1 MNPYNLPPWFFK
13 VFKGLLFEVLFLI
26 ALGGSV
32 RVMNAGLA
40 CPDWPLCFG
49 DFIPD
54 YHPQVYLEFI
64 HRVLAGFIALVTSGL
79 AIYLMRRK
87 LVPRS
92 IKVMGGLCIL
102 LLMAQVILGGLTVL
116 WQLHSK
122 VVAAHLGLATT
133 FYAMLIWMYFTLKPR
148 PVSEGIKR
156 SVAVVSGVLVAF
168 VFTQII
174 LGGLVASHYA
184 SLVCTDFPT
193 CHGKWFP
200 TFQGIIG
207 LHVIHRTFAYAV
219 VLFGIGFYF
228 FVRART
234 RDARLLRT
242 AKAFAVLVL
251 IQLGVGISNVLLH
264 TPPLIAVVHLTVAT
278 GLLALATYCLRR
290 ATQPSATQPQPA
302 APSAT
307 Q

>member
-1 MNPYNLPPWFFK
+1 MTKNNPYDLPHWFLKTFK
-13 VFKGLLFEVLFLI
+13 FLLFEVLFLI

-54 YHPQVYLEFI
+54 YHPQVYLEFL
-64 HRVLAGFIALVTSGL
+64 HRVLAGFIALVTSFL
-79 AIYLMRRK
+79 SLYLMK
-87 LVPRS
+87 KPKVPLS
-92 IKVMGGLCIL
+92 IKFLGGFNIAL
-102 LLMAQVILGGLTVL
+102 LLAQVILGGLTVL

-133 FYAMLIWMYFTLKPR
+133 FFAILVWMYFTLTAPDKSSQQNDSTR
-148 PVSEGIKR
+148 TLASVKWLSGAL
-156 SVAVVSGVLVAF
+156 VAV

-193 CHGKWFP
+193 CHGEWFP
-200 TFQGIIG
+200 TFRGIIG
-207 LHVIHRTFAYAV
+207 LHVIHRTFAYFV
-219 VLFGIGFYF
+219 VAFGLFYF
-228 FVRART
+228 YWARKKSTDPSIKKAAMYFV
-234 RDARLLRT
+234 
-242 AKAFAVLVL
+242 VLVL
-251 IQLGVGISNVLLH
+251 AQFGVGILNVILH

-278 GLLALATYCLRR
+278 ALLGVSTFALRR
-290 ATQPSATQPQPA
+290 STLF
-302 APSAT
+302 
-307 Q
+307 

>member
-1 MNPYNLPPWFFK
+1 MAANNPYDLPPWFFK

-54 YHPQVYLEFI
+54 YHPQVYLEFL
-64 HRVLAGFIALVTSGL
+64 HRVLAGFIALLTSFL
-79 AIYLMRRK
+79 AIYLMTK
-87 LVPRS
+87 PLVPRA
-92 IKVMGGLCIL
+92 IKWLGGACIVL
-102 LLMAQVILGGLTVL
+102 LLAQVILGGLTVL

-122 VVAAHLGLATT
+122 VVAGHLGLATT
-133 FYAMLIWMYFTLKPR
+133 FYAMIIWMYFTLKPR
-148 PVSEGIKR
+148 PLTVALRRSLAWVSGAL
-156 SVAVVSGVLVAF
+156 VAV

-193 CHGKWFP
+193 CHGQWFP
-200 TFQGIIG
+200 TFRGIIG
-207 LHVIHRTFAYAV
+207 LHVIHRTFAYFV
-219 VLFGIGFYF
+219 VLFGVGFYF
-228 FVRART
+228 FARART
-234 RDARLLRT
+234 KDPSFLRA
-242 AKAFAVLVL
+242 AKGFAVLVL

-264 TPPLIAVVHLTVAT
+264 TPPLIAVIHLTVAT
-278 GLLALATYCLRR
+278 GLLALATYALRR
-290 ATQPSATQPQPA
+290 ATQ
-302 APSAT
+302 
-307 Q
+307 